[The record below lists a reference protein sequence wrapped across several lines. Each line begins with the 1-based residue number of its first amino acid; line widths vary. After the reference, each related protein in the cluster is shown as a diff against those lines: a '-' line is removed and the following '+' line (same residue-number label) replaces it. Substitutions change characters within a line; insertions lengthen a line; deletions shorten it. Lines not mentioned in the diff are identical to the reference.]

1 MLQDLSAIVQ
11 GWLGYWQN
19 PFLRALIVLLMTVVA
34 AYAVRA
40 GFSVMVRLV
49 TRRTATDVDDRI
61 VEAFRTPVF
70 VTIILVGVSLAAA
83 EINPS
88 PRFDYILQG
97 IIKSIAVVVWGMATM
112 HLGSYLLSV
121 MGKQEDRFRL
131 IQPATL
137 PLFQITLKLV
147 VLGGIIYFAFI
158 SWGVDVTGW
167 LASAGIVGIAVG
179 FAAKD
184 TLANLFAGI
193 FIVTDA
199 PYKLGDF
206 IVLDDNTRGMVT
218 NIGIRSTR
226 ILTRDD
232 IELTIPNAII
242 ANSRV
247 VNESGGRHPKRRIRI
262 PVGVA
267 YGSDVDEVRRILLEC
282 SREVTHVC
290 RDPAPRC
297 HFIGFGESSLDFQL
311 KVWIEEPVYKGRVTD
326 ALNTRIYNALNEA
339 GIEIPFPKRDVYI
352 KEFPRSPESPLDP
365 PREM

>member
-1 MLQDLSAIVQ
+1 MIQEIGTNLRQ
-11 GWLGYWQN
+11 WLDYWQN
-19 PFLRALIVLLMTVVA
+19 PYLRMLIVLFATIVVA
-34 AYAVRA
+34 HAVRMA
-40 GFSVMVRLV
+40 FSALV
-49 TRRTATDVDDRI
+49 HLATRRTATEVDDRI

-70 VTIILVGVSLAAA
+70 VSIILTGVTLAVGEL
-83 EINPS
+83 EPG
-88 PRFDYILQG
+88 PRVDFVLHG
-97 IIKSIAVVVWGMATM
+97 LIKSAAVVVWGMACM
-112 HLGSYLLSV
+112 NLGSYLLNI
-121 MGKQEDRFRL
+121 MGQREDRFRL
-131 IQPATL
+131 VQPATL

-158 SWGVDVTGW
+158 SWGIDVTGW

-206 IVLDDNTRGMVT
+206 IVLDDGTRGQVT

-247 VNESGGRHPKRRIRI
+247 VNESGGGQAKRRIRI

-267 YGSDVDEVRRILLEC
+267 YGSDVEQVRRILLEC
-282 SREVTHVC
+282 TVGVDHVSH
-290 RDPAPRC
+290 DPPPRC
-297 HFIGFGESSLDFQL
+297 HFVAFGESSLDFQL
-311 KVWIEEPVYKGRVTD
+311 KVWITEPVYKGQVTD
-326 ALNTRIYNALNEA
+326 ALNTRIYRALNEA
-339 GIEIPFPKRDVYI
+339 AIEIPFPKRDVYI
-352 KEFPRSPESPLDP
+352 KELPSKNGPSS
-365 PREM
+365 